1 MKGESRRSAPSK
13 TWTRALSVRAVVG
26 SVVEK
31 VEAVVVV

>member
-1 MKGESRRSAPSK
+1 MKGESRRSAASK
-13 TWTRALSVRAVVG
+13 TWTRALSAVVG